1 MANRDSIMTAQ
12 EGLIE
17 EIGTIL
23 KADLGFLD
31 KLAPRELAILAASLK
46 GLVEREKKHPL
57 RN

>member
-1 MANRDSIMTAQ
+1 MANQESMMTAQ
-12 EGLIE
+12 EDLIE
-17 EIGTIL
+17 EIGTML

-46 GLVEREKKHPL
+46 ELVEREKKDPL